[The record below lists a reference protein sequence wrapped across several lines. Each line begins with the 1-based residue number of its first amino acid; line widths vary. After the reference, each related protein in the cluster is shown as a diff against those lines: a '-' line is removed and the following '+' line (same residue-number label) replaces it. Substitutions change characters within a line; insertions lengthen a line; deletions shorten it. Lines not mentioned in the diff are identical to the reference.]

1 MKCRCPLVKCVT
13 SARGAVAVVLLGQLS
28 LDALIFYLFPQL
40 STPSGHTVPG
50 LPAAVMFFP
59 EDVRHVPLSPCW
71 PNAALTQV
79 SPSAGPIIPA
89 RPSSWPPGP
98 SYRAVPH
105 AWAVSYFFGQC
116 PSFMLTD
123 LSSYFLFRRPLHR
136 CPPQWARFRGPLMVS
151 PNPSSCLQALAP
163 RAVPRTRAVSSPQ
176 LFAD

>member
-1 MKCRCPLVKCVT
+1 MPLLSSCWDSSRWMRYYFIYFPSCPHRPGTPFLGSLQLLCSFPRMSVMFPLAPAGLTRPLHRCPLQR
-13 SARGAVAVVLLGQLS
+13 ARS
-28 LDALIFYLFPQL
+28 
-40 STPSGHTVPG
+40 
-50 LPAAVMFFP
+50 
-59 EDVRHVPLSPCW
+59 SP
-71 PNAALTQV
+71 
-79 SPSAGPIIPA
+79 

-176 LFAD
+176 LHTD